1 MSKVQQQKK
10 NKPVKKTAAA
20 SPFSIYWSKENYYF
34 LFAGIAILVIG
45 FYVMSLGSWDS
56 TESLVISPILLLI
69 AYFVA
74 FPAAIFYKKKTAVSK
89 ESNGPSQ
96 S

>member
-1 MSKVQQQKK
+1 MSKVQQKK
-10 NKPVKKTAAA
+10 NKNVKKASNA
-20 SPFSIYWSKENYYF
+20 SPFAIYWSKENYLF
-34 LFAGIAILVIG
+34 LFAGVAILVIG
-45 FYVMSLGSWDS
+45 FYVMSLGNWDS

-89 ESNGPSQ
+89 ETNDISQ
-96 S
+96 G